1 MLHFCTYFDSH
12 YLPRA
17 LALHGSL
24 QEHCSSF
31 TLWGLCMDRLSYDF
45 LSQMDLPA
53 LHCIRLEEVEHE
65 DPSLLDAKRN
75 RSTVE
80 YYFTCTPSLPLFLL
94 NRYEDIDRITYL
106 DADLFCFSNPSSFFS
121 EIKNHSI
128 SIVPHR
134 FHSRLSHLE
143 KRGLFNVGFLSFR
156 RDENALSCLK
166 GWRQQCIEWCYDR
179 EEEGRYADQKYLD
192 SWPTRFK
199 GVVALEN
206 KGVNLGP
213 WNLSDYEVSYDGN
226 TVSVEG
232 QILLFFHFHGL
243 REITPW
249 LYDPNVTVF
258 RGKLTKAAKKGVYA
272 PYIKAL
278 RRTTKEIASSL
289 PKKSLPSGIRE
300 REKQRPLRSRL
311 WRSLDRIA
319 YVLLF
324 MLRRNFI
331 LMPSNGRLRQR

>member
-17 LALHGSL
+17 LALYRSL
-24 QEHCSSF
+24 QKHCPAF
-31 TLWGLCMDRLSYDF
+31 TLWGLCMDTLSYDLLF
-45 LSQMDLPA
+45 QMDLSGF
-53 LHCIRLEEVEHE
+53 HCIRLAEVENE
-65 DPSLLDAKRN
+65 DRSLLDAKRN

-121 EIKNHSI
+121 EIRNHSI

-134 FHSRLSHLE
+134 FHPGLSRLE

-192 SWPTRFK
+192 SWPTRFD
-199 GVVALEN
+199 GVVAVEN
-206 KGVNLGP
+206 KGVGLGP
-213 WNLSDYEVSYDGN
+213 WNLSNYEITREGEMVRVDGDP
-226 TVSVEG
+226 
-232 QILLFFHFHGL
+232 LLFFHFHGL
-243 REITPW
+243 KEITPR

-258 RGKLTKAAKKGVYA
+258 RGKLTKAAKEGVYA
-272 PYIKAL
+272 PYIRAL
-278 RRTTKEIASSL
+278 RRTTQEIAFSL
-289 PKKSLPSGIRE
+289 PNKSLPSGIRE
-300 REKQRPLRSRL
+300 REKQRPVRSRV
-311 WRSLDRIA
+311 WRSLDRLV
-319 YVLLF
+319 YVFLL

-331 LMPSNGRLRQR
+331 LMPSSGAFRQR

>member
-17 LALHGSL
+17 LALYRSL
-24 QEHCSSF
+24 QEHCPAF
-31 TLWGLCMDRLSYDF
+31 TLWGLCMDRFSYNL
-45 LSQMDLPA
+45 LSQMNVSA
-53 LHCIRLEEVEHE
+53 FHGIRLDEVEQE
-65 DPSLLDAKRN
+65 DQQLLQAKGN
-75 RSTVE
+75 RSTIE

-94 NRYEDIDRITYL
+94 NRHQDIDRITYL

-121 EIKNHSI
+121 EIRNHSI

-134 FHSRLSHLE
+134 FHPRLNRLE
-143 KRGLFNVGFLSFR
+143 IRGLYNVGFLSFR

-166 GWRQQCIEWCYDR
+166 DWRQQCIEWCYDR

-192 SWPTRFK
+192 SWPTRFE

-213 WNLSDYEVSYDGN
+213 WNLSNYEISHDGN
-226 TVSVEG
+226 MVGVEG
-232 QILLFFHFHGL
+232 QALIFFHFHGL

-249 LYDPNVTVF
+249 LYDPNLTVF
-258 RGKLTKAAKKGVYA
+258 RGKLTKATKEGIYA
-272 PYIKAL
+272 PYIRAL
-278 RRTTKEIASSL
+278 RRTTQDIAFSL
-289 PKKSLPSGIRE
+289 PKKTLPSGIRE
-300 REKQRPLRSRL
+300 TEKQRPLRSRL
-311 WRSLDRIA
+311 WRPLDWIA
-319 YVLLF
+319 YVLLL

-331 LMPSNGRLRQR
+331 LMPSNGAFRQR